1 MDRHLEHGAGLAI
14 VGRSQAVMAFG
25 RDLLDCGLLQ
35 FGLIGEDPWRLH
47 VDLLPSYPDLL
58 HELAI
63 FTEPHLQ
70 GVDRLLAAN
79 GAMAWGCALALRQR
93 IPLVHCRGGE
103 LVGAYDIGHPTLL
116 LACGVEEDDE
126 LLALVQRAGRVG
138 LEVCAL
144 VSLVDPGRDRLGK
157 VPVHTLLD
165 LEKLVQDLVAAG
177 ALPAGQG
184 RLVMRWLFNRR
195 QGSAAP

>member
-1 MDRHLEHGAGLAI
+1 MKAL
-14 VGRSQAVMAFG
+14 G

-35 FGLIGEDPWRLH
+35 FGLIGEDPWQLH
-47 VDLLPSYPDLL
+47 VELLPSYPDLL

-63 FTEPHLQ
+63 LTEPYLQ

-93 IPLVHCRGGE
+93 VPLVHCRGDE

-116 LACGVEEDDE
+116 LACGHEADDE

-138 LEVCAL
+138 LEVCAV
-144 VSLVDPGRDRLGK
+144 VSLVDSGRDRLGK
-157 VPVHTLLD
+157 APVHALLD
-165 LEKLVQDLVAAG
+165 LEELVQELVSGG

-184 RLVMRWLFNRR
+184 RQVMRCLFSRR